1 MDLKNAK
8 SNAAPKVSV
17 IIPTYNRW
25 SILIKSLSFL
35 QNQSFR
41 DFEVIVVDDASE
53 EKAPKLKFDVRYF
66 RLKTRSGSPAA
77 RNFGAT
83 YARGRYLLFLD
94 DDIFLSSN
102 YLEELVPILE
112 ADENVAAIAGRL
124 VYVKGGVFAISRK
137 VFDVPVRVVKFSGDV
152 LGSFGRKTAGLVEV
166 PTLHVA
172 AVVKRGDFQFAGG
185 FDSETY
191 AGNYFREETDLFFRL
206 TRTGKKLLF
215 DPNAVAYH
223 VKVGTGG
230 QRFNILKYEY
240 YVLRNHFRL
249 LRKFFGR
256 KSIIMTFF
264 FFFRRIYERL
274 KQLYGYILRKA
285 GLTKVNRF
293 NLER

>member
-1 MDLKNAK
+1 MGLKNAK
-8 SNAAPKVSV
+8 SDASPKVSV

-25 SILIKSLSFL
+25 SILVKSLSFL

-41 DFEVIVVDDASE
+41 NFEVIVVDDASTE
-53 EKAPKLKFDVRYF
+53 ETPELEFDVRYF

-77 RNFGAT
+77 RNFGVT
-83 YARGRYLLFLD
+83 SARGKYLLFLD
-94 DDIFLSSN
+94 DDIFLSPN
-102 YLEELVPILE
+102 YIEELVPVLE
-112 ADENVAAIAGRL
+112 GDENVAAVAGRL
-124 VYVKGGVFAISRK
+124 IYVKDGVFVSSRK
-137 VFDVPVRVVKFSGDV
+137 VFAVPVRVARFSGDV
-152 LGSFGRKTAGLVEV
+152 LGSFERKTAGLVEV
-166 PTLHVA
+166 PALHVA
-172 AVVKRGDFQFAGG
+172 AVVKREDFQVVGG

-206 TRTGKKLLF
+206 ARTGRKLLF
-215 DPNAVAYH
+215 NPNAVAYH
-223 VKVGTGG
+223 VEVGAGG

-240 YVLRNHFRL
+240 YVLRNHFRF

-285 GLTKVNRF
+285 GLMKVNRF
-293 NLER
+293 S